1 MQKCCYSLLYFLL
14 FFSSIFI
21 VFVLFNSSILNLT
34 FRLLSTVFT
43 TLSEIWPKEF
53 NQRGINS
60 IEKYLAKTKKREMRK
75 RKSEL
80 MLCIR
85 ISYIN
90 GQNISSNSSYENW
103 LIIIIIKI
111 ISISINVLLSQTL
124 LVFRKNQI
132 KLRKR

>member
-21 VFVLFNSSILNLT
+21 VFVLFNSPLLNLT

-43 TLSEIWPKEF
+43 TLSEIWPEEF

-60 IEKYLAKTKKREMRK
+60 IEKYLAKTTKREMRK
-75 RKSEL
+75 SKGEL

-111 ISISINVLLSQTL
+111 ISISINVLLSQT
-124 LVFRKNQI
+124 FWSFEKI
-132 KLRKR
+132 KSS

>member
-53 NQRGINS
+53 NQREINS
-60 IEKYLAKTKKREMRK
+60 IEKYLAKTTKREMRK
-75 RKSEL
+75 SKSEL

-124 LVFRKNQI
+124 WSFEKI
-132 KLRKR
+132 KSS

>member
-21 VFVLFNSSILNLT
+21 VFILFNSPLLNLS

-60 IEKYLAKTKKREMRK
+60 IEKYLAKTTKREMRK
-75 RKSEL
+75 SKSEL

-85 ISYIN
+85 MSYIN
-90 GQNISSNSSYENW
+90 GQNISSNSSSENW

-124 LVFRKNQI
+124 WSFEKI
-132 KLRKR
+132 KST